1 MRAVA
6 RRLARLEEVLGPRT
20 RHATLKDLILAS
32 MGEPLPEGVVWG
44 GPLAEAL
51 AALPAADAGLSCAAR
66 AGCRSSR
73 PFSTTGLSSGMQASS
88 DRDGVQVPTAAA
100 R

>member
-44 GPLAEAL
+44 GPLAEAF
-51 AALPAADAGLSCAAR
+51 AALPAPEEDERPRSAHDAPASAGGLRGSQ
-66 AGCRSSR
+66 G
-73 PFSTTGLSSGMQASS
+73 
-88 DRDGVQVPTAAA
+88 
-100 R
+100 